1 MRISRTL
8 LITLC
13 LSALASSCTETA
25 TAPAPVRRSKVAAA
39 VVDNSPRQC
48 TTRQTQCYYG
58 TGPAGEPCSCWSNE
72 GAPDHGITT
81 K

>member
-25 TAPAPVRRSKVAAA
+25 EAPAPARRSKIAAA
-39 VVDNSPRQC
+39 VVDNSPRLC
-48 TTRQTQCYYG
+48 KTPQTQCYYG

-72 GAPDHGITT
+72 GAPAHGITT